1 MVMIIVQVKGTQN
14 ICCDGNTSM
23 SKSLTSKRQN
33 LKKKTKKKHE
43 NGVEHKKVSF
53 LAVS

>member
-1 MVMIIVQVKGTQN
+1 MY
-14 ICCDGNTSM
+14 GNTSM

-33 LKKKTKKKHE
+33 LNKKKKRE

-53 LAVS
+53 LAVSLSIGES

>member
-1 MVMIIVQVKGTQN
+1 MY
-14 ICCDGNTSM
+14 GNTSM

-33 LKKKTKKKHE
+33 LNKKKKKRKKKRE

-53 LAVS
+53 LAVSLSIGES